1 MVVMH
6 GFIFSVHTLKE
17 PQIVTGFVLIVLS
30 RHTVIVLSRHT
41 VIVLSRHAVN
51 ALVSRLLYL
60 RKLFDIFHILQSL
73 IMVINNATWKQCN
86 MQYGN
91 HEHRRGTKNTR
102 IFYMGI
108 HNILSVR
115 GIPNILGGCNI
126 S

>member
-1 MVVMH
+1 MMVVMH

-30 RHTVIVLSRHT
+30 RHAVIVLSRHA

-73 IMVINNATWKQCN
+73 IMVINNANGNSVTCN
-86 MQYGN
+86 MV
-91 HEHRRGTKNTR
+91 
-102 IFYMGI
+102 IM
-108 HNILSVR
+108 NIEGVQK
-115 GIPNILGGCNI
+115 ILGYFTWGYI
-126 S
+126 IY

>member
-1 MVVMH
+1 MMFVMH

-30 RHTVIVLSRHT
+30 RH
-41 VIVLSRHAVN
+41 AVN
-51 ALVSRLLYL
+51 VLVSRLLYL
-60 RKLFDIFHILQSL
+60 SIFHILQSL
-73 IMVINNATWKQCN
+73 IMVINNATWIQCN
-86 MQYGN
+86 MHYGN
-91 HEHRRGTKNTR
+91 HEHRRGTENTR